1 MIFSYSPHTVFMLKQ
16 QVIPFLLIF
25 LFVSSCS
32 PDTEMATY
40 TVSQGD
46 FVHALLVEGAVE
58 PVLTTTL
65 TSPRFCDGVVQFLVE
80 DGIYIEKDE
89 IVCIIEFQDL
99 QNRYDQFVIG
109 LETAEA
115 TLNKTKADLN
125 MQYALL
131 EAQVKTNEADTKIAQ
146 MDSLQLA
153 FVSPNQ
159 RMIKELEIEKASI
172 EKERYE
178 KKLQA
183 LKFIQQSEIR
193 RWELE
198 INRFKNHVQM
208 VKDQLEALTIKAP
221 RSGLVIRANSRLTG
235 KKYQVGDPIWSVM
248 PVAIMPEFKQMKIKI
263 MASETDY
270 KSISVNDSVFYTFDA
285 MPGNSG
291 SGKILNKSPV
301 GQPYKE
307 GGKVKFFEIE
317 ASIDSVLIMP
327 EPGFT
332 ANCRIILKKDENVVT
347 VPQIAIFD
355 EDSIKVIFVQR
366 KKGYE
371 RRQVLTGLSSIRESI
386 ITAGLANGE
395 IIALSKPK
403 AQLVKKQ
410 IALPDS
416 LVKKPET
423 NVDVQKPDT
432 VLNKNEVPVS
442 RNIN

>member
-1 MIFSYSPHTVFMLKQ
+1 MLKQ
-16 QVIPFLLIF
+16 PVIF
-25 LFVSSCS
+25 LILTFFVFSCS
-32 PDTEMATY
+32 PDAKMATY

-46 FVHALLVEGAVE
+46 FINALLVEGAVE

-65 TSPRFCDGVVQFLVE
+65 TSPRNCDGVVQYLVE
-80 DGIYIEKDE
+80 DGIYVEKDE

-99 QNRYDQFVIG
+99 QNRYDQNVLG

-115 TLNKTKADLN
+115 TLNKTRADLN

-153 FVSPNQ
+153 FLSPNQ
-159 RMIKELEIEKASI
+159 RLVKELELEKSSI
-172 EKERYE
+172 EKVRYE
-178 KKLQA
+178 KKLAA
-183 LKFIQQSEIR
+183 LKVIQQSEIR
-193 RWELE
+193 RRELE
-198 INRFKNHVQM
+198 ISRFKNQVQS
-208 VKDQLEALTIKAP
+208 VKDQLDALTIKAP
-221 RSGLVIRANSRLTG
+221 RSGLAIRANSRLTG
-235 KKYQVGDPIWSVM
+235 KKYQVGDPVWSLM
-248 PVAIMPEFKQMKIKI
+248 PLVIMPEFKQMKVKI

-270 KSISVNDSVFYTFDA
+270 KNISVNDSVFYTFDA

-291 SGKILNKSPV
+291 SGKILKKSPV

-317 ASIDSVLIMP
+317 ASIDTVMTMP

-332 ANCRIILKKDENVVT
+332 ANCRIILKKDTNVVT

-355 EDSIKVIFVQR
+355 EDSIKVVFVQR

-371 RRQVLTGLSSIRESI
+371 RRQVLTGLSSIRESV
-386 ITAGLANGE
+386 ITAGLAGGE
-395 IIALSKPK
+395 VIALSKPK
-403 AQLVKKQ
+403 VQLVKER

-416 LVKKPET
+416 LTKKPESPM
-423 NVDVQKPDT
+423 NVPTKPDAEQ
-432 VLNKNEVPVS
+432 NKNGIPDS